1 MIGATS
7 QAGWSPN
14 RQSRVALM
22 ACIVVLGGSV
32 GACGPER
39 RGGGAGSSVRDSA
52 GVEIVENRAPR
63 WTEGGGWKVGSE
75 PTLRVG
81 VVEGD
86 EVYQFS
92 QITGVV
98 RLADGGVAVADMG
111 SSQVRFFGPDG
122 RHLATVGRA
131 GGGPGEFTGLSALGR
146 AGPERLWAYDFAL
159 RRVTWMNDKGEVTGI
174 TTLAPEPA
182 MLNPVGAFP
191 DGSFLLKQL
200 WGAEATAGTSELGL
214 RRDPIAFVRF
224 DEAGTLLDTLGL
236 FPGREVYITEED
248 GRGVMGTPPFAR
260 SNVAALRG
268 DRLVIG
274 SGNGYQ
280 VEELDEE
287 GRHLRILRIPGRERE
302 VGSEEMESFIQTRLE
317 GVPPEDRPRVRQ
329 SILGMP
335 HPPTVPP
342 YGSILADDD
351 GDLWISEWAPYPR
364 IPGRWDV
371 FDGRGGWLGEVRTPS
386 GFVPNVVGSDWILG
400 VEMDDMDVEYVV
412 VYPLLKD

>member
-1 MIGATS
+1 MIGATN
-7 QAGWSPN
+7 QAGRSPE
-14 RQSRVALM
+14 RVALM
-22 ACIVVLGGSV
+22 ARVVALVLAV
-32 GACGPER
+32 GACGPG
-39 RGGGAGSSVRDSA
+39 RGGEMAGPSVWDSA

-63 WTEGGGWKVGSE
+63 WGEGEGWVVGSE

-86 EVYQFS
+86 EAYQFS

-98 RLADGGVAVADMG
+98 RLADGGVAVADGG

-122 RHLATVGRA
+122 RHFATVGRA

-146 AGPERLWAYDFAL
+146 AGPGRLWAYDFAL
-159 RRVTWMNDKGEVTGI
+159 RRITWMNGEGDITGT

-224 DEAGTLLDTLGL
+224 DEAGALVDTVGL
-236 FPGREVYITEED
+236 FPGRELFITEED
-248 GRGVMGTPPFAR
+248 GRGVMGVPPFGR

-274 SGNGYQ
+274 SGIGYQ
-280 VEELDEE
+280 VEEVDER
-287 GRHLRILRIPGRERE
+287 GRLLRILRIPGRDRD
-302 VGSEEMESFIQTRLE
+302 VGSEEMESFIQTQLE
-317 GVPPEDRPRVRQ
+317 DVPPEDHARVRQ
-329 SILGMP
+329 SILEMP

-351 GDLWISEWAPYPR
+351 GDLWISEWAPYPG
-364 IPGRWDV
+364 IPERWGV
-371 FDGRGGWLGEVRTPS
+371 FDGRGGWLGEVRTPR
-386 GFVPNVVGSDWILG
+386 GFFPYAVGSDWILG
-400 VEMDDMDVEYVV
+400 VERDDMDVEYVV